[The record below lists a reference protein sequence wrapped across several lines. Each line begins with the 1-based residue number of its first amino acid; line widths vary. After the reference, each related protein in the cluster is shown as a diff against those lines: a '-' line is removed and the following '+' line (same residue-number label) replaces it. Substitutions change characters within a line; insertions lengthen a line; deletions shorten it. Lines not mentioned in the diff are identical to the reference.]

1 MPLARIRRNLQPSS
15 QTFLTCFFSFIIYT
29 PILVWLGYY
38 LNITS
43 YFQFHRRLPEKGKTQ
58 PPPPPV
64 ACLSHV
70 HVSTAND
77 TCESLALEYS
87 VSSAEIFI
95 NNPDILQCDD
105 MVEDVPICLPFQCNT
120 YQVKE
125 NDTCASVSESLGITI
140 KDFISLNPWSSGG
153 AYKDFPFGKLVC
165 STPSDGHYNRT
176 INKSD
181 PADSNSADEVVPR
194 PENADPVANPECGRW
209 YTVEE
214 GDDCRSV
221 LGQHDMSLSLFTAA
235 NPSVSASNC
244 TMSLI
249 PGQAYCVGPTK
260 NALPESYPPPAYS
273 RHGCY
278 FSGNQIQDFHR
289 PTLAL
294 SGPRLSHIKPL
305 SISSCQ
311 AYCLSLSLPV
321 FGLQNRDTCICDDRL
336 RMDSRR
342 DEIWGCESRC
352 GYGKEDCGPDQRPM
366 EVFSSYQL
374 LAVEYANIGCF
385 ESKEEY
391 VLLGKDYMEWGN
403 STLEECANFCTV
415 ALETDYFALQTK
427 YYSPLEQDNFCICGN
442 QLKPSIKKLRIEQ
455 ESADGEG
462 DVCREKGG
470 TYIYTTNSKYIESS

>member
-1 MPLARIRRNLQPSS
+1 MQLARIRRKLQPSS

-43 YFQFHRRLPEKGKTQ
+43 YFQFHRILPEKGETR

-70 HVSTAND
+70 HVSKAND
-77 TCESLALEYS
+77 TCDSLALKYS

-120 YQVKE
+120 YHVKE
-125 NDTCASVSESLGITI
+125 NDTCTSVSKSLGITR
-140 KDFISLNPWSSGG
+140 KEFISLNPWTDGG
-153 AYKDFPFGKLVC
+153 VYGDFPFGKFVC
-165 STPSDGHYNRT
+165 TTPSDGHYNRT
-176 INKSD
+176 TNKSGT
-181 PADSNSADEVVPR
+181 ADSNYADEIVPR
-194 PENADPVANPECGRW
+194 PENADPAANPECGRW

-214 GDDCRSV
+214 EDDCLSV

-235 NPSVSASNC
+235 NPSIAPRNC
-244 TMSLI
+244 TTSLI

-260 NALPESYPPPAYS
+260 NALPESYPPPAYW

-278 FSGNQIQDFHR
+278 FSGDADFYR

-294 SGPRLSHIKPL
+294 TGPRLSHIRPL

-336 RMDSRR
+336 RMDSRPNK
-342 DEIWGCESRC
+342 IWGCESRC
-352 GYGKEDCGPDQRPM
+352 SYDKNCGPEQKPI
-366 EVFSSYQL
+366 EVFISQAH
-374 LAVEYANIGCF
+374 LAAEYANIGCF
-385 ESKEEY
+385 EIEEEY
-391 VLLGKDYMEWGN
+391 VLLGKDRILWGN
-403 STLEECANFCTV
+403 STLEECANICTV
-415 ALETDYFALQTK
+415 VFEADYFALQTES
-427 YYSPLEQDNFCICGN
+427 YSQVLQEDLCICGN
-442 QLKPSIKKLRIEQ
+442 QLNPGIEKLSTEK
-455 ESADGEG
+455 ESTDEKG
-462 DVCREKGG
+462 DVCRGKGG
-470 TYIYTTNSKYIESS
+470 TNIYTTNSKYTESS